1 MLDIISRGKK
11 KKKNGDKI
19 TNKTVYFLSTTLKK
33 VDFLKLEVYYNYIII
48 IIIII
53 FIISIIIAII
63 VTGIYIIY
71 IKYVFVQL
79 V

>member
-1 MLDIISRGKK
+1 MLDIISRGK

-53 FIISIIIAII
+53 FIIIIIIAII
-63 VTGIYIIY
+63 LTGIYIIY

>member
-11 KKKNGDKI
+11 KQKNGDKI
-19 TNKTVYFLSTTLKK
+19 TNKTVYFLYTTLKK

-53 FIISIIIAII
+53 FIIIIIIAII
-63 VTGIYIIY
+63 LTGIYIIY